1 MKGLIFKI
9 IVLKIIQILILSQLV
24 FAQNSFDSS
33 NNDESSAAN
42 IDGFDIEGGF
52 GDERFSGELRVDD
65 EGFRIEFRT
74 HGSETGSRQEFRGKF
89 MEQEMESRLRD
100 ERYEFRGRTEV
111 RYDAGPSYEGFDKD
125 MMLFGRLFH
134 YIEDEMDPA
143 QIKQYCS
150 NVNEMADI
158 VISKVKAKIGEIP
171 NMCNDLAEEEAECK
185 ERNTEHCSMMGQPD
199 TSYAIDD
206 LHKLEILSSSCPVNT
221 DAIKGACVARMKQYT
236 EDRLQ
241 YVEENCEYQWESYGK
256 QNQENCERIDTQ
268 MTCDESE
275 YIQNCLDKYGVRE
288 DNSKTTCPAASSG
301 EYSKPSCEN
310 GYLKEKYNAD
320 GCIIGYECVI
330 DNPSQEK
337 QCAISNEEAERRAN
351 DCMATKGT
359 PEKIY
364 QDGCVI
370 EVKCTA
376 YQCQYTEEQAKEK
389 ENACLASNG

>member
-1 MKGLIFKI
+1 MKGLILKLV
-9 IVLKIIQILILSQLV
+9 VLKIIQILILSQVV
-24 FAQNSFDSS
+24 FAQNSFEDSF
-33 NNDESSAAN
+33 NNDDTLSGTADS
-42 IDGFDIEGGF
+42 DGFNIEGEF
-52 GDERFSGELRVDD
+52 DDERFSGELRVDD
-65 EGFRIEFRT
+65 EGIRFEFRR
-74 HGSETGSRQEFRGKF
+74 GSGTKSKQEFSDDDK
-89 MEQEMESRLRD
+89 
-100 ERYEFRGRTEV
+100 RYEFRERVMANTPNF
-111 RYDAGPSYEGFDKD
+111 GPSYEGYDKE

-134 YIEDEMDPA
+134 YIEGEMGPA

-150 NVNEMADI
+150 NIEEMADI
-158 VISKVKAKIGEIP
+158 VISKVKAKIGEIS
-171 NMCNDLAEEEAECK
+171 NVCNDLAEEESECK

-301 EYSKPSCEN
+301 EY
-310 GYLKEKYNAD
+310 
-320 GCIIGYECVI
+320 
-330 DNPSQEK
+330 
-337 QCAISNEEAERRAN
+337 
-351 DCMATKGT
+351 
-359 PEKIY
+359 
-364 QDGCVI
+364 
-370 EVKCTA
+370 
-376 YQCQYTEEQAKEK
+376 
-389 ENACLASNG
+389 